1 MLSIR
6 DRINTLGR
14 HGLPLTLLSAALL
27 TSCGHDDLMTAPAAP
42 TVTLSVAPTTISL
55 GQSAT
60 LTWSVMNAGTCS
72 ASGAWSGSQPLSG
85 TMTVTP
91 TSDGTAT
98 YTLTCTSSAG
108 MSGSAAGSS
117 GQMSAM
123 LKINSVYTATALVS
137 NMAGIALHQDANLV
151 NPWGVVAGPAT
162 PFWVANNHSN
172 TSTLYDGAGKP
183 LPLIVTLPANGSGT
197 TVDPTGI
204 VFNATQDFKVNGGP
218 ALFIFSGEGGFIA
231 GWNQA
236 SGTNTVIT
244 YPAANGDPG
253 GAIYKGLAIA
263 AVGTANY
270 LYATDFHNNRI
281 DVFDATFTKQAWP
294 ATAFVDPNLPA
305 GYAPYGIQAIPN
317 GTGGAT
323 QLYVAYAKQ
332 DADAEDDVNGAGL
345 GLIDIFDTS
354 GQFLTHLVATGG
366 SLNAPWGMAVAPMD
380 FGTLSGALLVG
391 NFGDGTINAFDPA
404 KGTYLTTLTDPTGK
418 PFAMPGLWGIAFGND
433 HSSQPHNTLFFAAGV
448 NDEADGV
455 YGRIDLGAT
464 PPAL

>member
-1 MLSIR
+1 
-6 DRINTLGR
+6 
-14 HGLPLTLLSAALL
+14 
-27 TSCGHDDLMTAPAAP
+27 
-42 TVTLSVAPTTISL
+42 
-55 GQSAT
+55 
-60 LTWSVMNAGTCS
+60 
-72 ASGAWSGSQPLSG
+72 
-85 TMTVTP
+85 MTVTP
-91 TSDGTAT
+91 ASDGTAT
-98 YTLTCTSSAG
+98 YTLTCTSPAG
-108 MSGSAAGSS
+108 MGDIS

-123 LKINSVYTATALVS
+123 LKVNSVYSVTALVS

-151 NPWGVVAGPAT
+151 NPWSIVAGPPT
-162 PFWVANNHSN
+162 PFWVSNNHSN
-172 TSTLYDGAGKP
+172 TSTLYDGTGKP
-183 LPLIVTLPANGSGT
+183 LPLVVTMPPNGGGA

-218 ALFIFSGEGGFIA
+218 ALFIFSGEGGLLA

-236 SGTNTVIT
+236 SGTTTVIV
-244 YPAANGDPG
+244 YPAANGDTG

-270 LYATDFHNNRI
+270 LYATDFHNNKI
-281 DVFDATFTKQAWP
+281 DVFDATYTRQSWAAP
-294 ATAFVDPNLPA
+294 AFVDPTLPA

-317 GTGGAT
+317 GAGGAT
-323 QLYVAYAKQ
+323 QLYVTYAKQ

-354 GQFLTHLVATGG
+354 GKFLTHLVTTGG
-366 SLNAPWGMAVAPMD
+366 SLNAPWGLALAPND

-391 NFGDGTINAFDPA
+391 NFGDGKINAFDPA
-404 KGTYLTTLTDPTGK
+404 KGTYLATITDPMGN

-464 PPAL
+464 PPALN

>member
-1 MLSIR
+1 
-6 DRINTLGR
+6 
-14 HGLPLTLLSAALL
+14 
-27 TSCGHDDLMTAPAAP
+27 
-42 TVTLSVAPTTISL
+42 
-55 GQSAT
+55 
-60 LTWSVMNAGTCS
+60 
-72 ASGAWSGSQPLSG
+72 
-85 TMTVTP
+85 
-91 TSDGTAT
+91 
-98 YTLTCTSSAG
+98 

>member
-1 MLSIR
+1 M
-6 DRINTLGR
+6 
-14 HGLPLTLLSAALL
+14 
-27 TSCGHDDLMTAPAAP
+27 
-42 TVTLSVAPTTISL
+42 
-55 GQSAT
+55 
-60 LTWSVMNAGTCS
+60 
-72 ASGAWSGSQPLSG
+72 
-85 TMTVTP
+85 
-91 TSDGTAT
+91 
-98 YTLTCTSSAG
+98 LTCTSPAGMGGSAG
-108 MSGSAAGSS
+108 GSS

-123 LKINSVYTATALVS
+123 LTVNSVYTVTALVS

-151 NPWGVVAGPAT
+151 NPWGIVAGPPT

-172 TSTLYDGAGKP
+172 TSTLYDGTGKP
-183 LPLIVTLPANGSGT
+183 LPLIVTLPPNGAGT

-204 VFNATQDFKVNGGP
+204 VFNATQDFKINGSP
-218 ALFIFSGEGGFIA
+218 ALFIFSGEGGLIA
-231 GWNQA
+231 AWNQA
-236 SGTNTVIT
+236 AGTATVVE
-244 YPAANGDPG
+244 YPPANGDSG

-270 LYATDFHNNRI
+270 LYATDFHNNKI
-281 DVFDATFTKQAWP
+281 DVFDATYTRQSWAAP
-294 ATAFVDPNLPA
+294 AFADPTLPA

-323 QLYVAYAKQ
+323 QLYVAYAMQ
-332 DADAEDDVNGAGL
+332 DANAKDDVNGAGF

-354 GQFLTHLVATGG
+354 GQFLTHLVTTGG
-366 SLNAPWGMAVAPMD
+366 SLNAPWGLALAPKD

-391 NFGDGTINAFDPA
+391 NFGDGKINAFDPA
-404 KGTYLTTLTDPTGK
+404 KGTFWATVTDPMGH

-448 NDEADGV
+448 NDEQDGV